1 MLGGAGR
8 QAPYLGRAVVA
19 LAALVFAGYVLPQWA
34 GYLDRGSTVHGNVPY
49 LEAAAWAERN
59 VPKGD
64 VVVVDDYLW
73 VDLKTHGLDPLWLW
87 KISATTAPDWESI
100 KYIIIQPQSAGTL
113 AGMPSLQGAY
123 QHSVLVKNFGGGLT
137 ARRVID
143 AG

>member
-1 MLGGAGR
+1 
-8 QAPYLGRAVVA
+8 VVA
-19 LAALVFAGYVLPQWA
+19 LAALTFAGYVLPQWV
-34 GYLDRGSTVHGNVPY
+34 GYLNANSTVHGNVPY

-87 KISATTAPDWESI
+87 KVSAATAPDWQTI
-100 KYIIIQPQSAGTL
+100 KYIIIQPQSPGTL
-113 AGMPSLQGAY
+113 ASMPSLQDAY
-123 QHSVLVKNFGGGLT
+123 EHSVLVENFGGGLT

-143 AG
+143 GG

>member
-1 MLGGAGR
+1 M
-8 QAPYLGRAVVA
+8 
-19 LAALVFAGYVLPQWA
+19 
-34 GYLDRGSTVHGNVPY
+34 GNVPY

-59 VPKGD
+59 VPKND

-87 KISATTAPDWESI
+87 KVNQATAPDWETI
-100 KYIIIQPQSAGTL
+100 KYIIIQPQAAGTL
-113 AGMPSLQGAY
+113 ASLPSLQGAY
-123 QHSVLVKNFGGGLT
+123 DHSVVVENFGGGLT